1 MSENLPTKFDPAK
14 WQDRFK
20 DVTAGQRQAERA
32 SGAFFSIK
40 AATLTFQG
48 NQIPGN
54 KMDVVVLESI
64 HERTYY
70 PEDYGGDVTSPTCYS
85 FSQDGKDMKP
95 HPEAASPQSKTCEEC
110 PHNKWGTGK
119 NEKGKACREGRRL
132 ALMSAA
138 DLDNPDKVLS
148 ATAGYLRIPVMS
160 VRNYANYLQAVV
172 GGSDLPLFCHV
183 TRVSVVSDPKV
194 QVKVLFERVSG
205 IERDDV
211 MEAVFNRASAEADN
225 IAFPYPKPDAPETK
239 PETPKKQRKF

>member
-14 WQDRFK
+14 WQDKFK
-20 DVTAGQRQAERA
+20 DVTAGQRKAERA

-40 AATLTFQG
+40 AAQLTFQG
-48 NQIPGN
+48 NNIPNN

-85 FSQDGKDMKP
+85 FSQDGENMVP
-95 HPEAASPQSKTCEEC
+95 HPEVANKQHATCEGC
-110 PHNKWGTGK
+110 PRDKWGTGK
-119 NEKGKACREGRRL
+119 NEKGKACKQGRRL

-138 DLDNPDKVLS
+138 DLDSPDKVMG
-148 ATAGYLRIPVMS
+148 ATTGYLRVPVMS

-172 GGSDLPLFCHV
+172 GGSDLPLFCHI
-183 TRVSVVSDPKV
+183 TRVSVTPDPKI

-205 IERDDV
+205 IDRDDV

-225 IAFPYPKPDAPETK
+225 IAFPYPKPDAEEK
-239 PETPKKQRKF
+239 PEAPKKQRKF